1 MTLASVGARAEDTRG
16 EGPPSCGRQ
25 AWSGRR
31 SPPASCR
38 TAAYLVRVRQGRRR
52 RRQHTAAV
60 VSGERDGTA
69 RHDSGVELCAAR
81 AEAAETDGRNER
93 AVELA
98 RLHRQRR
105 CHQRPLHWLRRRWP
119 PAARRLAGWTESER
133 PRDGGRAAAKR
144 PVPPARPAH
153 RKLSARAAL
162 HQRLPPELEHAPSA
176 CS

>member
-105 CHQRPLHWLRRRWP
+105 CHTRGRCTGCAVAGP
-119 PAARRLAGWTESER
+119 RRLGDWQAGRRVRDRETEEELLLSVPLRQFSRHTECYR
-133 PRDGGRAAAKR
+133 P
-144 PVPPARPAH
+144 
-153 RKLSARAAL
+153 AL